1 MQSVFQAAVQ
11 QLCSEKGLP
20 EEIVMDAIK
29 AALRAAYRKDYGTKD
44 QNIEVDIRDSI
55 ENTTVYLVKTVVK
68 KIESEDI
75 EITVK
80 DAQQYKKGAKEGDTI
95 MIDVTP
101 AEYGRIAAQSAK
113 QVITQRLQEAERDLM
128 YETFKDREN
137 ELLSATVHRVDGK
150 NVYIS
155 LEKITTLLRPQ
166 DQISGERYY
175 AGQRTKVY
183 LDKVMRTTKGPQLL
197 ISRSHPLLVKKLL
210 ELEIPEIAEGVVEV
224 KVVAREAGVRSKVAV
239 STNEEKIDPIG
250 ACVGQKGARIQS
262 IMDELNGERID
273 VIEWKENP
281 EEFIKAALS
290 PATIAVINLNKDDK
304 RAKIYVHTDQRPL
317 AIGRGGQNVR
327 LASHLTGLE
336 LDILDI
342 SELSPE
348 DAKDAKLAVENTAE
362 LPVSEGARNALTD
375 ANLLQVAQLKGLTA
389 EDFISVGLSE
399 EQAQEIVEIMKLV
412 K

>member
-20 EEIVMDAIK
+20 EEVVMDAIK

-44 QNIEVDIRDSI
+44 QNIEVDLKDSV
-55 ENTTVYLVKTVVK
+55 ENATVYIVKNVVEK
-68 KIESEDI
+68 VENDEL
-75 EITVK
+75 EITKK
-80 DAQQYKKGAKEGDTI
+80 DAEQYKKGAKVGDEI

-128 YETFKDREN
+128 YDTFKDREN

-155 LEKITTLLRPQ
+155 LEKITTLLKPQ

-183 LDKVMRTTKGPQLL
+183 LDKVMKTTKGPQLL
-197 ISRSHPLLVKKLL
+197 ISRSHPLLVQKLM
-210 ELEIPEIAEGVVEV
+210 ELEIPEIAEGIVQV
-224 KVVAREAGVRSKVAV
+224 KAVSREAGIRSKVAV
-239 STNEEKIDPIG
+239 ATKDDKIDPIG

-273 VIEWKENP
+273 VIEWKENL

-290 PATIAVINLNKDDK
+290 PATIAVINLDNKAG

-317 AIGRGGQNVR
+317 AIGRNGQNVR
-327 LASHLTGLE
+327 LASQLVGLE

-348 DAKDAKLAVENTAE
+348 DAKDAKLTVEAVEK
-362 LPVSEGARNALTD
+362 LPVSEAARAALLE
-375 ANLLQVAQLKGLTA
+375 ANLSQVAQLKGLST
-389 EDFISVGLSE
+389 EDFVSVGLSE
-399 EQAQEIVEIMKLV
+399 EEAEEIVKIMKLM